1 MPVDP
6 EIGTNLAE
14 RLNGPFSLRLFLQ
27 PTMALLFAI
36 RDGRKDAAQD
46 AMPYLSAWMG
56 GKDERRQTLAS
67 AWASLS
73 KVLVMAFV
81 LDCAF
86 QYATGGSI
94 RIIEAVLMAA
104 ILCAIPYTLMRGP
117 AARFAKRKSQN

>member
-1 MPVDP
+1 MDP
-6 EIGTNLAE
+6 EVGTNLAE
-14 RLNGPFSLRLFLQ
+14 RLNGPFSLRLFFQ

-36 RDGRKDAAQD
+36 RDGRKDAASD
-46 AMPYLSAWMG
+46 AEPYLRALMG
-56 GKDERRQTLAS
+56 EKDERRETLAS

-73 KVLVMAFV
+73 KVMVMALV

-94 RIIEAVLMAA
+94 RIIEAVLIAGF
-104 ILCAIPYTLMRGP
+104 LCAIPYTLMRGP

>member
-6 EIGTNLAE
+6 EIGTNLVE
-14 RLNGPFSLRLFLQ
+14 RFNGPFSLRLFLQ

-46 AMPYLSAWMG
+46 AMPYLSALMG
-56 GKDERRQTLAS
+56 EKDERRQTLAS

-86 QYATGGSI
+86 QYYI
-94 RIIEAVLMAA
+94 
-104 ILCAIPYTLMRGP
+104 
-117 AARFAKRKSQN
+117 